1 MAKRIATNRDFMD
14 KSVEYIELHDN
25 GALMWVAED
34 EGNIFIKDDDGEIRP
49 VRWLRDNET
58 MSCSFP
64 VDIDFVAEFFTK
76 IGRNLDISKLP
87 TNTIHYPYACNTE
100 RAS

>member
-34 EGNIFIKDDDGEIRP
+34 EGNIFIKDDDSAIHT
-49 VRWLRDNET
+49 VRWLGDNET

-76 IGRNLDISKLP
+76 IGRSLDLSKLP
-87 TNTIHYPYACNTE
+87 TNTIHYPYVIHIGA
-100 RAS
+100 